1 MRKYMAEIVCTVGS
15 CDKQMV
21 VIRGQEKL
29 EPSCCAPFTYYI
41 ILF

>member
-21 VIRGQEKL
+21 IRRQEKL
-29 EPSCCAPFTYYI
+29 EPSCCAPFTYYM
-41 ILF
+41 ILFW